1 MVSTFSGIMG
11 NLCNGK
17 IIMHFFAYSLRLC
30 PRQNLHLFVFRIP
43 YLNSYNLYIQ
53 ILHNLFT
60 LFYSQNRYNG
70 MQEVYQN
77 FVESSAF
84 STAKSDSLS
93 EEQTVKDIKNESSID
108 ASNKDNLSVP
118 ENVVRGKEDDPFF
131 VHDDVH
137 LPSPKLN
144 TVSSR
149 QQEDQPTDNISSSA
163 SKLSLNDA
171 SASASPMPAEDWLH
185 PLGTATVFLQSL
197 AYMVELDEQRVPIL
211 DGLLLYLLIG
221 SMF

>member
-30 PRQNLHLFVFRIP
+30 TRQNLHMFVFRIP

-53 ILHNLFT
+53 ILHNLFIP
-60 LFYSQNRYNG
+60 FFIHRYNG

-77 FVESSAF
+77 SVESSAF

-149 QQEDQPTDNISSSA
+149 QQEDQPTDNISSSV

-221 SMF
+221 FMF

>member
-1 MVSTFSGIMG
+1 
-11 NLCNGK
+11 
-17 IIMHFFAYSLRLC
+17 
-30 PRQNLHLFVFRIP
+30 
-43 YLNSYNLYIQ
+43 
-53 ILHNLFT
+53 
-60 LFYSQNRYNG
+60 
-70 MQEVYQN
+70 MQEIYQN

>member
-1 MVSTFSGIMG
+1 M
-11 NLCNGK
+11 
-17 IIMHFFAYSLRLC
+17 RLC
-30 PRQNLHLFVFRIP
+30 TRQNLHLFVFRIT

-118 ENVVRGKEDDPFF
+118 DNVVRGKEDDPFF